1 MKFYIYHI
9 KLKRKKKKEIE
20 TRNTF
25 SNKHFIYIYIYIY
38 IKEARLA
45 IEVVIVQHTS
55 SSNRSFARK
64 IEWLTRMTAEHHL
77 KHIILI
83 MVSSALKTLV
93 PICYK

>member
-9 KLKRKKKKEIE
+9 KFKRKKKKEIE

-25 SNKHFIYIYIYIY
+25 SNKHLYIY

>member
-9 KLKRKKKKEIE
+9 KFKRKKKKEIE

-25 SNKHFIYIYIYIY
+25 SNKHFIYIYIY

>member
-9 KLKRKKKKEIE
+9 KFKRKKKKEIE

-25 SNKHFIYIYIYIY
+25 SNKHFYIYIYIY

>member
-9 KLKRKKKKEIE
+9 KFKRKKKKEIE

-25 SNKHFIYIYIYIY
+25 SNKHFIYIY

-83 MVSSALKTLV
+83 MVSPALKTLV